1 MLKIA
6 PSILA
11 ADFKRLGEEVKR
23 VEEAGADLL
32 HIDVMDGHFVP
43 NLSMGPMV
51 VKSLREIT
59 ELPFSVHL
67 MVEEPERFIQ
77 PFIDAGADILTVHI
91 ESSRNVYTTIQSI
104 KNLGKQAGI
113 ALNPLT
119 PLCSIQYLL
128 EEVDMILLMSVDPGF
143 GGQSF
148 ISNVLPKIRKARQMI
163 DERELEIDLA
173 VDGGVNERTAL
184 SVVNAGANV
193 LVMGSAVFHKR
204 DVGHALDN
212 IRKLLDEIQE
222 GGT

>member
-1 MLKIA
+1 VLKIA

-59 ELPFSVHL
+59 DLPFSIHL
-67 MVEEPERFIQ
+67 MVEEPNHFIQ
-77 PFIDAGADILTVHI
+77 PFIDAGADILTMHI

-119 PLCSIQYLL
+119 PLCSIEYLL

-163 DERELEIDLA
+163 DECELEIDLA

-204 DVGHALDN
+204 DVVHALDN
-212 IRKLLDEIQE
+212 IRKLVS
-222 GGT
+222 

>member
-1 MLKIA
+1 VVKIA

-11 ADFKRLGEEVKR
+11 ADFTRLGEEVKR

-51 VKSLREIT
+51 IKSLREIT
-59 ELPFSVHL
+59 DLPFSVHL
-67 MVEEPERFIQ
+67 MVEEPDRFIQ
-77 PFIDAGADILTVHI
+77 PFIDAGADILSVHI
-91 ESSRNVYTTIQSI
+91 ESSRSVYTTIQSI

-119 PLCSIQYLL
+119 PLCSIEYLL

-193 LVMGSAVFHKR
+193 LVMGSALFHKR
-204 DVGHALDN
+204 DVGRALDS
-212 IRKLLDEIQE
+212 IRKLVS
-222 GGT
+222 

>member
-1 MLKIA
+1 VLKIA

-11 ADFKRLGEEVKR
+11 ADFKRLGEEVRR

-43 NLSMGPMV
+43 NLSMGPMI
-51 VKSLREIT
+51 VKSLRAIT
-59 ELPFSVHL
+59 DLSFSVHL

-77 PFIDAGADILTVHI
+77 PFIDAGADILTLHI

-104 KNLGKQAGI
+104 KNLGKKAGI

-128 EEVDMILLMSVDPGF
+128 EDLDLILLMSVDPGF

-148 ISNVLPKIRKARQMI
+148 ISNVLPKIRQARQMI
-163 DERELEIDLA
+163 DERGLGIDLA
-173 VDGGVNERTAL
+173 VDGGVNERTAP
-184 SVVNAGANV
+184 SVVKAGANV

-204 DVGHALDN
+204 DVGDALNN
-212 IRKLLDEIQE
+212 IRKLV
-222 GGT
+222 T

>member
-1 MLKIA
+1 VLKIA
-6 PSILA
+6 PSLLA
-11 ADFKRLGEEVKR
+11 ADFTRLGDEVKR

-59 ELPFSVHL
+59 DLPFSVHL
-67 MVEEPERFIQ
+67 MVEEPDRFIQ

-119 PLCSIQYLL
+119 PLCSIEYLL

-163 DERELEIDLA
+163 DVRELEIDLA

-204 DVGHALDN
+204 DVGHALDS
-212 IRKLLDEIQE
+212 IRKLVS
-222 GGT
+222 

>member
-11 ADFKRLGEEVKR
+11 ADFTRLGEEVRR

-43 NLSMGPMV
+43 NLSMGPMI
-51 VKSLREIT
+51 VKSLRAIT
-59 ELPFSVHL
+59 DLPFSVHL

-77 PFIDAGADILTVHI
+77 PFINAGADILTLHI
-91 ESSRNVYTTIQSI
+91 ESSRNVYTRIQSI
-104 KNLGKQAGI
+104 KNLGKKAGI

-119 PLCSIQYLL
+119 PLCFIQYLL
-128 EEVDMILLMSVDPGF
+128 EDLDMILLMSVDPGF

-148 ISNVLPKIRKARQMI
+148 ISNVLPKIRQARQMI
-163 DERELEIDLA
+163 DELGLGIDLA
-173 VDGGVNERTAL
+173 VDGGVNERTAP

-193 LVMGSAVFHKR
+193 LVIGSAVFHKN
-204 DVGHALDN
+204 DVGNALNN
-212 IRKLLDEIQE
+212 IRKLV
-222 GGT
+222 T

>member
-11 ADFKRLGEEVKR
+11 ADFKRLGEEVRR

-43 NLSMGPMV
+43 NLSMGPMII
-51 VKSLREIT
+51 KSLRAIT
-59 ELPFSVHL
+59 DLPFSVHL

-77 PFIDAGADILTVHI
+77 PFIDAGADILTLHI

-104 KNLGKQAGI
+104 KNLGKKAGI

-128 EEVDMILLMSVDPGF
+128 EDLDLILLMSVDPGF

-163 DERELEIDLA
+163 DERGLGIDLA
-173 VDGGVNERTAL
+173 VDGGVNERTAP

-204 DVGHALDN
+204 DVGNALDN
-212 IRKLLDEIQE
+212 IRKLV
-222 GGT
+222 T

>member
-1 MLKIA
+1 MVKIA

-59 ELPFSVHL
+59 DLTFSIHL
-67 MVEEPERFIQ
+67 MVEEPDHFIK
-77 PFIDAGADILTVHI
+77 PFIDAGADILSVHI
-91 ESSRNVYTTIQSI
+91 ESSRSVYTTIQSI

-119 PLCSIQYLL
+119 PLCSIEYLL

-148 ISNVLPKIRKARQMI
+148 ISNVLPKIRTARQMI
-163 DERELEIDLA
+163 DERELVIDLA

-193 LVMGSAVFHKR
+193 LVMGSAIFHKR
-204 DVGHALDN
+204 DVVHALDS
-212 IRKLLDEIQE
+212 IRKLVS
-222 GGT
+222 

>member
-11 ADFKRLGEEVKR
+11 ADFKRLGEEVRR

-43 NLSMGPMV
+43 NLSMGPMI
-51 VKSLREIT
+51 VKSLRAIT
-59 ELPFSVHL
+59 DLPFSVHL

-77 PFIDAGADILTVHI
+77 PFINAGADILTLHI
-91 ESSRNVYTTIQSI
+91 ESSRNVYTRIQSI
-104 KNLGKQAGI
+104 KNLGKKAGI

-119 PLCSIQYLL
+119 PLCFIQYLL
-128 EEVDMILLMSVDPGF
+128 EDLDMILLMSVDPGF

-148 ISNVLPKIRKARQMI
+148 ISNVLPKIRQARQMI
-163 DERELEIDLA
+163 DERGLEIDLA
-173 VDGGVNERTAL
+173 VDGGVNERTAP

-193 LVMGSAVFHKR
+193 LVMGSAVFHKN
-204 DVGHALDN
+204 DVGNALNN
-212 IRKLLDEIQE
+212 IRKLV
-222 GGT
+222 T

>member
-1 MLKIA
+1 MVKIA

-59 ELPFSVHL
+59 DLPFSIHL
-67 MVEEPERFIQ
+67 MVEEPDHFIQ
-77 PFIDAGADILTVHI
+77 PFIDAGADILSVHI
-91 ESSRNVYTTIQSI
+91 ECSRSVYTTIQSI
-104 KNLGKQAGI
+104 KSLGKQVGI

-119 PLCSIQYLL
+119 PLCSIEYLL
-128 EEVDMILLMSVDPGF
+128 KEVDMILLMSVDPGF

-148 ISNVLPKIRKARQMI
+148 ISNVLPKIRTARQMI

-204 DVGHALDN
+204 DVDRALDN
-212 IRKLLDEIQE
+212 IRKLVS
-222 GGT
+222 

>member
-59 ELPFSVHL
+59 DLPFSVHL

-77 PFIDAGADILTVHI
+77 PFIDAGTDILSVHI
-91 ESSRNVYTTIQSI
+91 ESSRSVYTTIQSI

-119 PLCSIQYLL
+119 PLCSIEYLL

-204 DVGHALDN
+204 DVCHALDS
-212 IRKLLDEIQE
+212 IRKLVS
-222 GGT
+222 

>member
-23 VEEAGADLL
+23 VEEAGVDLL

-59 ELPFSVHL
+59 DLPFSVHL

-91 ESSRNVYTTIQSI
+91 ESSRNVYTTTQSI

-163 DERELEIDLA
+163 RERELEIDLA

-204 DVGHALDN
+204 DIGHALDN
-212 IRKLLDEIQE
+212 IRKLVS
-222 GGT
+222 

>member
-11 ADFKRLGEEVKR
+11 ADFTRLGEEVRR

-43 NLSMGPMV
+43 NLSMGPMI
-51 VKSLREIT
+51 VKSLRAIT
-59 ELPFSVHL
+59 DLPFSVHL

-77 PFIDAGADILTVHI
+77 PFINAGADILTLHI
-91 ESSRNVYTTIQSI
+91 ESSRNVYTRIQSI
-104 KNLGKQAGI
+104 KNLGKKAGI

-119 PLCSIQYLL
+119 PLCFIQYLL
-128 EEVDMILLMSVDPGF
+128 EDLDMILLMSVDPGF

-148 ISNVLPKIRKARQMI
+148 ISNVLPKIRQARQMI
-163 DERELEIDLA
+163 DELGLGIDLA
-173 VDGGVNERTAL
+173 VDGGVNERTAP

-193 LVMGSAVFHKR
+193 LVMGSAVFHKN
-204 DVGHALDN
+204 DVGNALNN
-212 IRKLLDEIQE
+212 IRKLV
-222 GGT
+222 T

>member
-1 MLKIA
+1 
-6 PSILA
+6 
-11 ADFKRLGEEVKR
+11 
-23 VEEAGADLL
+23 
-32 HIDVMDGHFVP
+32 
-43 NLSMGPMV
+43 
-51 VKSLREIT
+51 
-59 ELPFSVHL
+59 
-67 MVEEPERFIQ
+67 
-77 PFIDAGADILTVHI
+77 
-91 ESSRNVYTTIQSI
+91 VYTTTQSI

-119 PLCSIQYLL
+119 PLCSIEYLL

-163 DERELEIDLA
+163 DERKLEIDLA
-173 VDGGVNERTAL
+173 VDGGVNELTAP

-212 IRKLLDEIQE
+212 IRKLVS
-222 GGT
+222 

>member
-11 ADFKRLGEEVKR
+11 ADFKRLGEEVRR

-43 NLSMGPMV
+43 NLSMGPMI
-51 VKSLREIT
+51 VKSLRAIT
-59 ELPFSVHL
+59 DLSFSVHL

-77 PFIDAGADILTVHI
+77 PFIDAGADILTLHI

-104 KNLGKQAGI
+104 KNLGKKAGI

-128 EEVDMILLMSVDPGF
+128 EDLDLILLMSVDPGF

-148 ISNVLPKIRKARQMI
+148 ISNVLPKIRQARQMI
-163 DERELEIDLA
+163 DERGLGIDLA
-173 VDGGVNERTAL
+173 VDGGVNERTAP
-184 SVVNAGANV
+184 SVVKAGANV

-204 DVGHALDN
+204 DVGDALDN
-212 IRKLLDEIQE
+212 IRKLV
-222 GGT
+222 T

>member
-11 ADFKRLGEEVKR
+11 ADFKRLGEEVRR

-43 NLSMGPMV
+43 NLSMGPMI
-51 VKSLREIT
+51 VKSLRAIT
-59 ELPFSVHL
+59 DLPFSVHL

-77 PFIDAGADILTVHI
+77 PFINAGADILTLHI
-91 ESSRNVYTTIQSI
+91 ESSRNVYTRIQSI
-104 KNLGKQAGI
+104 KNLGKKAGI

-128 EEVDMILLMSVDPGF
+128 EDLDMILLMSVDPGF

-148 ISNVLPKIRKARQMI
+148 ISNVLPKIRQARQMI
-163 DERELEIDLA
+163 DERGLEIDLA
-173 VDGGVNERTAL
+173 VDGGVNERTAP

-193 LVMGSAVFHKR
+193 LVMGSAVFHKN
-204 DVGHALDN
+204 DVGNALNN
-212 IRKLLDEIQE
+212 IRKLV
-222 GGT
+222 T

>member
-11 ADFKRLGEEVKR
+11 ADFKRLGEEVRR

-43 NLSMGPMV
+43 NLSMGPMI
-51 VKSLREIT
+51 VKSLRAIT
-59 ELPFSVHL
+59 DLPFSVHL

-77 PFIDAGADILTVHI
+77 PFINAGADILTLHI
-91 ESSRNVYTTIQSI
+91 ESSRNVYTRIQSI
-104 KNLGKQAGI
+104 KNLGKKAGI

-119 PLCSIQYLL
+119 PLCFIQYLL
-128 EEVDMILLMSVDPGF
+128 EDLDMILLMSVDPGF

-148 ISNVLPKIRKARQMI
+148 ISNVLPKIRQARQMI
-163 DERELEIDLA
+163 DELGLGIDLA
-173 VDGGVNERTAL
+173 VDGGVNERTAP

-193 LVMGSAVFHKR
+193 LVMGSAVFHKN
-204 DVGHALDN
+204 DVGNALNN
-212 IRKLLDEIQE
+212 IRKLV
-222 GGT
+222 T

>member
-1 MLKIA
+1 VLKIA

-11 ADFKRLGEEVKR
+11 ADFKRLGDEVKR

-51 VKSLREIT
+51 VKSLRDVT
-59 ELPFSVHL
+59 DLPFSVHL
-67 MVEEPERFIQ
+67 MVEKSERFIQ

-91 ESSRNVYTTIQSI
+91 EGSRNAYTTVQSI

-128 EEVDMILLMSVDPGF
+128 EDLDLVLLMSVDPGF

-163 DERELEIDLA
+163 DERGLEIDLA
-173 VDGGVNERTAL
+173 VDGGVNERTAT

-204 DVGHALDN
+204 DVGKALNN
-212 IRKLLDEIQE
+212 IRKLVS
-222 GGT
+222 

>member
-1 MLKIA
+1 MLKVA

-11 ADFKRLGEEVKR
+11 ADFKRLGEEVRR

-43 NLSMGPMV
+43 NLSMGPMI
-51 VKSLREIT
+51 VKSLRAIT
-59 ELPFSVHL
+59 DLPFSVHL

-77 PFIDAGADILTVHI
+77 PFINAGADILTLHI
-91 ESSRNVYTTIQSI
+91 ESSRNVYTRIQSI
-104 KNLGKQAGI
+104 KNLGKKAGI

-128 EEVDMILLMSVDPGF
+128 EDLDMILLMSVDPGF

-148 ISNVLPKIRKARQMI
+148 ISNVLPKIRQARQMI
-163 DERELEIDLA
+163 DELGLGIDLA
-173 VDGGVNERTAL
+173 VDGGVNERTAP

-193 LVMGSAVFHKR
+193 LVMGSAIFHKN
-204 DVGHALDN
+204 DVGNALNN
-212 IRKLLDEIQE
+212 IRKLV
-222 GGT
+222 T

>member
-11 ADFKRLGEEVKR
+11 ADFKRLGEEVRR

-43 NLSMGPMV
+43 NLSMGPMI
-51 VKSLREIT
+51 VKSLRAIT
-59 ELPFSVHL
+59 DLPFSVHL

-77 PFIDAGADILTVHI
+77 PFINAGADILTLHI
-91 ESSRNVYTTIQSI
+91 ESSRNVYTRIQSI
-104 KNLGKQAGI
+104 KNLGKKAGI

-119 PLCSIQYLL
+119 PLCFIQYLL
-128 EEVDMILLMSVDPGF
+128 EDLDMILLMSVDPGF

-148 ISNVLPKIRKARQMI
+148 ISNVLPKIRQARQMI
-163 DERELEIDLA
+163 DERGLEIDLA
-173 VDGGVNERTAL
+173 VDGGVNERTAP

-193 LVMGSAVFHKR
+193 LVMGSAIFHKN
-204 DVGHALDN
+204 DVGNALNN
-212 IRKLLDEIQE
+212 IRKLV
-222 GGT
+222 T

>member
-11 ADFKRLGEEVKR
+11 ADFKRLGEEVRR

-43 NLSMGPMV
+43 NLSMGPMI
-51 VKSLREIT
+51 VKSLRAIT
-59 ELPFSVHL
+59 DLPFSVHL

-77 PFIDAGADILTVHI
+77 PFINAGADILTLHI
-91 ESSRNVYTTIQSI
+91 ESSRNVYTRIQSI
-104 KNLGKQAGI
+104 KNLGKKAGI

-119 PLCSIQYLL
+119 PLCFIQYLL
-128 EEVDMILLMSVDPGF
+128 EDLDLILLMSVDPGF

-148 ISNVLPKIRKARQMI
+148 ISNVLPKIRQARQMI
-163 DERELEIDLA
+163 DERGLEIDLA
-173 VDGGVNERTAL
+173 VDGGVNERTAP

-193 LVMGSAVFHKR
+193 LVMGSAVFHKN
-204 DVGHALDN
+204 DVGNALNN
-212 IRKLLDEIQE
+212 IRKLV
-222 GGT
+222 T

>member
-11 ADFKRLGEEVKR
+11 ADFKRLGEEVRR

-43 NLSMGPMV
+43 NLSMGPMI
-51 VKSLREIT
+51 VKSLRAIT
-59 ELPFSVHL
+59 DLPFSVHL

-77 PFIDAGADILTVHI
+77 PFINAGADILTLHI
-91 ESSRNVYTTIQSI
+91 ESSRNVYTRIQSI
-104 KNLGKQAGI
+104 KNLGKKAGI

-128 EEVDMILLMSVDPGF
+128 EDLDMILLMSVDPGF

-148 ISNVLPKIRKARQMI
+148 ISNVLPKIRQARQMI
-163 DERELEIDLA
+163 DERGLEIDLA
-173 VDGGVNERTAL
+173 VDGGVNERTAP

-193 LVMGSAVFHKR
+193 LVMGSAIFHKN
-204 DVGHALDN
+204 DVGNALNN
-212 IRKLLDEIQE
+212 IRKLV
-222 GGT
+222 T

>member
-11 ADFKRLGEEVKR
+11 ADFKRLGEEVRR

-43 NLSMGPMV
+43 NLSMGPMI
-51 VKSLREIT
+51 VKSLRAIT
-59 ELPFSVHL
+59 DLPFSVHL

-77 PFIDAGADILTVHI
+77 PFINAGADILTLHI
-91 ESSRNVYTTIQSI
+91 ESSRNVYTRIQSI
-104 KNLGKQAGI
+104 KNLGKKAGI

-119 PLCSIQYLL
+119 PLCFIQYLL
-128 EEVDMILLMSVDPGF
+128 EDLDMILLMSVDPGF

-148 ISNVLPKIRKARQMI
+148 ISNVLPKIRQARQMI
-163 DERELEIDLA
+163 DELGLGIDLA

-193 LVMGSAVFHKR
+193 LVMGSAVFHKN
-204 DVGHALDN
+204 DVGNALNN
-212 IRKLLDEIQE
+212 IRKLV
-222 GGT
+222 T

>member
-11 ADFKRLGEEVKR
+11 ADFKRLGEEVRR

-43 NLSMGPMV
+43 NLSMGPMI
-51 VKSLREIT
+51 VKSLRAIT
-59 ELPFSVHL
+59 DLPFSVHL

-77 PFIDAGADILTVHI
+77 PFINAGADILTLHI
-91 ESSRNVYTTIQSI
+91 ESSRNVYTRIQSI
-104 KNLGKQAGI
+104 KNLGKKAGI

-128 EEVDMILLMSVDPGF
+128 EDLDMILLMSVDPGF

-148 ISNVLPKIRKARQMI
+148 ISNVLPKIRQARQMI
-163 DERELEIDLA
+163 DERGLEIDLA
-173 VDGGVNERTAL
+173 VDGGVNELTAP

-193 LVMGSAVFHKR
+193 LVMGSAIFHKN
-204 DVGHALDN
+204 DVGNALNN
-212 IRKLLDEIQE
+212 IRKLV
-222 GGT
+222 T

>member
-1 MLKIA
+1 VLKIA

-11 ADFKRLGEEVKR
+11 ADFKRLGEEVRR

-43 NLSMGPMV
+43 NLSMGPMI
-51 VKSLREIT
+51 VKSLRDIT
-59 ELPFSVHL
+59 TLPFSVHL

-77 PFIDAGADILTVHI
+77 PFIDAGADILTLHI

-104 KNLGKQAGI
+104 KNLGKKAGI

-128 EEVDMILLMSVDPGF
+128 EDLDLILLMSVDPGF

-148 ISNVLPKIRKARQMI
+148 ISNVLSKIRKARQMI
-163 DERELEIDLA
+163 DERGLGIDLA
-173 VDGGVNERTAL
+173 VDGGVNERTAP

-204 DVGHALDN
+204 DVGNALDN
-212 IRKLLDEIQE
+212 IRKLV
-222 GGT
+222 T